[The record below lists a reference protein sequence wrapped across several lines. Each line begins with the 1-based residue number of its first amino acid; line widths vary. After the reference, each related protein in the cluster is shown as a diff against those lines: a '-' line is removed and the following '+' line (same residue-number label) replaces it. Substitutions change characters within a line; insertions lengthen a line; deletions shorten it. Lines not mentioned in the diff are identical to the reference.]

1 MCIADVQRTAKRLR
15 QEEPEISQEEIE
27 AFLGEPEEVARM
39 FEDTLDA
46 AQVEQYRSRK
56 KMRFGILIGVLLAG
70 IIAALCLAY
79 YMMVNRE
86 TDRYYQTEGRHV
98 ILEQRMGQYCQRVRA
113 SLRCPARDA
122 KRCITDVQRTA
133 ERLRQEEPKISPEE
147 IEEFLGEPEEV
158 ARMFQDT
165 LDPVRVEWYHRRKR
179 LLLGLL
185 VGVLLLGVL
194 GALYFAY
201 CVREKLQFTYTETFY
216 IGEEVE
222 LAPDDPRAACLY
234 E

>member
-1 MCIADVQRTAKRLR
+1 MEQQMEQYCRKVKVFLRCPPADASRCIADVRRTAEQLR
-15 QEEPEISQEEIE
+15 QEAPEISQ
-27 AFLGEPEEVARM
+27 
-39 FEDTLDA
+39 D
-46 AQVEQYRSRK
+46 
-56 KMRFGILIGVLLAG
+56 
-70 IIAALCLAY
+70 
-79 YMMVNRE
+79 
-86 TDRYYQTEGRHV
+86 
-98 ILEQRMGQYCQRVRA
+98 
-113 SLRCPARDA
+113 
-122 KRCITDVQRTA
+122 
-133 ERLRQEEPKISPEE
+133 E
-147 IEEFLGEPEEV
+147 IEEFLGEPKEV

>member
-1 MCIADVQRTAKRLR
+1 MEQ
-15 QEEPEISQEEIE
+15 Q
-27 AFLGEPEEVARM
+27 M
-39 FEDTLDA
+39 
-46 AQVEQYRSRK
+46 EQYCRK
-56 KMRFGILIGVLLAG
+56 VKAF
-70 IIAALCLAY
+70 
-79 YMMVNRE
+79 
-86 TDRYYQTEGRHV
+86 
-98 ILEQRMGQYCQRVRA
+98 
-113 SLRCPARDA
+113 LRCPTADA
-122 KRCITDVQRTA
+122 KRCIADVRRTA
-133 ERLRQEEPKISPEE
+133 MRLRQEAPEITPEE
-147 IEEFLGEPEEV
+147 IEGFLGEPKEV

-165 LDPVRVEWYHRRKR
+165 LDPVRVERYRRRKK